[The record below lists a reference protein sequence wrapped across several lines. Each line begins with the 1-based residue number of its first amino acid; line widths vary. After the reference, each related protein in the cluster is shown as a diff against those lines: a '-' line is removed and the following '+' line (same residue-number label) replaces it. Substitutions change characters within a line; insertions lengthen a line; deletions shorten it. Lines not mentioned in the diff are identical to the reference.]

1 MVAEKYAPHNSPA
14 TPALERAAAADDW
27 MERTERIYLRYARSS
42 SFCRAQAGL
51 VNSLCELAIAD
62 RAPAS
67 AAGPAEG
74 CSLRDPVWR
83 RGKTVLYRYRA
94 LPFVGRARA
103 RPILIC
109 YAQVNRPYVLDLD
122 PQRSLIHGLLARG
135 LTIYLIDW
143 GYPDAADSATPLV
156 DYLEGHLGGCVEHVL
171 TAEGVPA
178 IDLLGVCQGG
188 TFSLCFTALHPRAIA
203 NLVLMVAPV
212 DFRTSQDLLSR
223 WARGLDPRLIRRA
236 GNMPGVALN
245 AAFLAL
251 APFSL
256 LHGKYARLL
265 ASGPTPSELE
275 RFLRLERWIFDSPDQ
290 PAAAFAQ
297 FLQWF
302 YQENRLLDGRLVLRG
317 SRIRLERIRQPV
329 LNIYAARDRIVP
341 PAASRA
347 LRGRLGSGDYGELRV
362 ESGHVGVFVGR
373 DAARDVPQA
382 VSRWLAA
389 RS

>member
-1 MVAEKYAPHNSPA
+1 MVAEKYAPHNSTA
-14 TPALERAAAADDW
+14 TPALQRAAAGDDW
-27 MERTERIYLRYARSS
+27 MERAERIYLRYARSAA
-42 SFCRAQAGL
+42 FCRAQAGL
-51 VNSLCELAIAD
+51 VNSFCELTLAG
-62 RAPAS
+62 RAATL
-67 AAGPAEG
+67 AAAPAEG
-74 CSLRDPVWR
+74 CSLRDAVWR

-94 LPFVGRARA
+94 LPFICRTRA
-103 RPILIC
+103 RPVLIC
-109 YAQVNRPYVLDLD
+109 YAQVNRPYVLDLE
-122 PQRSLIHGLLARG
+122 PQRSLVRGLLARG
-135 LTIYLIDW
+135 LTVYLIDW
-143 GYPDAADSATPLV
+143 GYPDAADSATPLAE
-156 DYLEGHLGGCVEHVL
+156 YLEGHLGGCVGHVL
-171 TAEGVPA
+171 SAEGVSA
-178 IDLLGVCQGG
+178 IDLIGVCQGG
-188 TFSLCFTALHPRAIA
+188 TFSLCFTALHPRPIA

-236 GNMPGVALN
+236 GNMPGAALN

-251 APFSL
+251 APFRL

-265 ASGPTPSELE
+265 ASGPSPSELE

-317 SRIRLERIRQPV
+317 IRVRLERIRQPV
-329 LNIYAARDRIVP
+329 LNVYAARDRIVP

-347 LRGRLGSGDYGELRV
+347 LRGRLGSREYAELRV
-362 ESGHVGVFVGR
+362 ASGHIGVFVGR